1 MIFPQMKAF
10 APAYAPYLHPCRQ
23 RNERKCFLGDFT
35 LCAGICHLL
44 CDSRVSFAK
53 NNNNY
58 SRSFALTCMDALM
71 SWAHG
76 SARATICGK

>member
-1 MIFPQMKAF
+1 MIFPQMNA
-10 APAYAPYLHPCRQ
+10 
-23 RNERKCFLGDFT
+23 NERKCFLGDFT
-35 LCAGICHLL
+35 VCGGIRHLL